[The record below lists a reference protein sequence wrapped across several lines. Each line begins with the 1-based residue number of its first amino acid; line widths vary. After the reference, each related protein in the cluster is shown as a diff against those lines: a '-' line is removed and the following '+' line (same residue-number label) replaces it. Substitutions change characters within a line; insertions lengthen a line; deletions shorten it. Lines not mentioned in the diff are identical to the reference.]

1 MPFRLLSVF
10 VALILALPATAP
22 ADAIINGSFE
32 TGNLFGWTLSG
43 SGSAQTSAIGVSP
56 TGGTYQGYI
65 ETTGNFTALAPA
77 VVASLG
83 VSGGAIPGLGAG
95 TPVNGTGISQSVTVA
110 AGDVLSF
117 DWNFLTSELSQPV
130 TYNEFA
136 FFTINGS
143 AFLLASRNGSTFNTV
158 SPPAG
163 FEGQTG
169 WATQT
174 YTFASAGTYT
184 VGYGTFNVGDAG
196 HNSALV
202 LDSITIPQG
211 PVAVPN
217 PSSYWSVSVLLGVVC
232 ALDWNRRR
240 RPDSRQPNR
249 I

>member
-1 MPFRLLSVF
+1 MPLRFWSAF
-10 VALILALPATAP
+10 VALTLALPATAT
-22 ADAIINGSFE
+22 ADAITNGGFE
-32 TGNLFGWTLSG
+32 TGTLFGWTLAG
-43 SGSAQTSAIGVSP
+43 SGSAKTSAIGVSP
-56 TGGTYQGYI
+56 TAGSYQGYI

-83 VSGGAIPGLGAG
+83 VPGSAISGLGAG

-117 DWNFLTSELSQPV
+117 DWNFLTSELSQPS
-130 TYNEFA
+130 TYNDFA

-202 LDSITIPQG
+202 LDSITIPEG
-211 PVAVPN
+211 AVVVPN
-217 PSSYWSVSVLLGVVC
+217 PSSYWSVCALLAIVV
-232 ALDWNRRR
+232 ALDWKRRR
-240 RPDSRQPNR
+240 YREILQS
-249 I
+249 